1 MDKKKIEELRKRLD
15 KLEGKEKQIEKPMGN
30 LSSSFEEIGKSFRDV
45 KENMPKIK
53 LGKDK
58 PQQPVQYDPSVN
70 KLKKFLL
77 WFLTILVG
85 GLAMILLITRV
96 LKRLI

>member
-1 MDKKKIEELRKRLD
+1 MDKEKIEELRKRLD
-15 KLEGKEKQIEKPMGN
+15 KLEGKERQIEKPVGD
-30 LSSSFEEIGKSFRDV
+30 LSSSFEEMGKSFRGM
-45 KENMPKIK
+45 KESIPKIK

-58 PQQPVQYDPSVN
+58 SQQPIQYDPSVN

-85 GLAMILLITRV
+85 GLAMILLIARI
-96 LKRLI
+96 LRRLI